1 METGEIPDGA
11 LSDSTG
17 SSASAVNA
25 RLNKNVGDFP
35 FGWAPPNTDPTIQH
49 WIQADLGSVHK
60 VAIIAYHITSH
71 HIISCHINHI
81 ISYQIISDQIISYHI
96 ISYQS
101 YHIRSYHIM

>member
-25 RLNKNVGDFP
+25 RLNKKVETYP

-60 VAIIAYHITSH
+60 VAS
-71 HIISCHINHI
+71 
-81 ISYQIISDQIISYHI
+81 
-96 ISYQS
+96 
-101 YHIRSYHIM
+101 